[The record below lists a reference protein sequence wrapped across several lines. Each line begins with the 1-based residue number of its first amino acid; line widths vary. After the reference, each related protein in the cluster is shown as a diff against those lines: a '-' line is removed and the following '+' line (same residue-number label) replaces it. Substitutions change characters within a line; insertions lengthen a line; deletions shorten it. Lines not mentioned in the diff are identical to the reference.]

1 MCPHPPDLEVGPS
14 DHTPFIRLQVEGMV
28 RASMVSTLQT
38 SLATSLDAQWRFVQ
52 LGSGWESPAISTL
65 ALDNA
70 SCISLLFTGRQG
82 PSPPDGEQ
90 VHTLSW
96 KGPQGPVSIL
106 PEGK

>member
-1 MCPHPPDLEVGPS
+1 MCAHPPDLEVGPS
-14 DHTPFIRLQVEGMV
+14 DHTHFIRLQVEGMV

-38 SLATSLDAQWRFVQ
+38 SLATSLDAQRGFVQ
-52 LGSGWESPAISTL
+52 LGSGWEIPAISTG
-65 ALDNA
+65 AE
-70 SCISLLFTGRQG
+70 G
-82 PSPPDGEQ
+82 PFPPDGGQ